1 MSADAFERSESI
13 EMKNL
18 LICLSLSLL
27 GSCSL
32 FSHAPSSVIEG
43 QRAVY
48 QSVIMSEQ
56 NANKIIDRYVKDTKA
71 SVTYHLHYVCEKKIL
86 SLEED
91 QDDEYPQWTETQKQR
106 YRNTRDEK
114 IKKSLADIDA
124 IAKNMRLQIS
134 ENAQIARRLT
144 ASVYNYLSTTP
155 VEVDN
160 IGFWIEQL
168 HNGSRQD

>member
-1 MSADAFERSESI
+1 MR
-13 EMKNL
+13 NL
-18 LICLSLSLL
+18 LICLPLLLL

-32 FSHAPSSVIEG
+32 FSHAPPSVVEG

-71 SVTYHLHYVCEKKIL
+71 SVTYHLHYVCEREIRH
-86 SLEED
+86 LEEE
-91 QDDEYPQWTETQKQR
+91 DDGEYPSWLESRKSTL
-106 YRNTRDEK
+106 RNNRDEK
-114 IKKSLADIDA
+114 IKKSMADIDK
-124 IAKNMRLQIS
+124 IAKDMRLQIS
-134 ENAQIARRLT
+134 ENAQVARRLT

-160 IGFWIEQL
+160 IGFWINQL